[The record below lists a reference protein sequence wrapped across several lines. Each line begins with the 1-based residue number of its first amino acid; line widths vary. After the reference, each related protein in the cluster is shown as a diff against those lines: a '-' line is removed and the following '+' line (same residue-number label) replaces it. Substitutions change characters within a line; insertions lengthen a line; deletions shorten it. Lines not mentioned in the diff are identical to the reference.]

1 MNPAALKA
9 NLPELERGGIVIANE
24 DGFGDHNLRK
34 AGYEANPLEDG
45 SARRLPGC
53 SASR

>member
-9 NLPELERGGIVIANE
+9 NLSELERGGIVIANE
-24 DGFGDHNLRK
+24 DAFSDHNLRK

-45 SARRLPGC
+45 RSTTTRS